1 MLGKRSYRGR
11 TGRRFPA
18 GLRRRVELLPH
29 RERGHDLVRKV
40 AGGTTPS
47 VTCHRGSP
55 TPPAPP
61 HPRSGE
67 LAALTHPPRR
77 SPPWRSRCPVGIGVS
92 GEVVHSI
99 RTPPPAIAD
108 SVGVLPPDFL
118 FSFALLLAIA
128 SHRPRAHWDLRDF
141 YRTRDFYTRRKKQGG
156 FSPLTR
162 VRQLS
167 CEECGRRRAG
177 TALEGRVSE
186 RERPGRRKARE
197 D

>member
-18 GLRRRVELLPH
+18 AGLRRVELLPH

-40 AGGTTPS
+40 AGGTPPS

-55 TPPAPP
+55 LRPPPP
-61 HPRSGE
+61 KRRARSAHSPTSA
-67 LAALTHPPRR
+67 LA
-77 SPPWRSRCPVGIGVS
+77 PWRSRCRVGIGVS
-92 GEVVHSI
+92 VEVVHSI
-99 RTPPPAIAD
+99 RT
-108 SVGVLPPDFL
+108 LPPRDRRQRWRSSPR

-141 YRTRDFYTRRKKQGG
+141 YRRRDFYTRRKKQGG

>member
-18 GLRRRVELLPH
+18 AGLRRVELLPH
-29 RERGHDLVRKV
+29 CERGHDLVRKV
-40 AGGTTPS
+40 AGGTPPS

-55 TPPAPP
+55 PPPP
-61 HPRSGE
+61 PPPRSGE
-67 LAALTHPPRR
+67 LAALTHLGARPLAIAVSGRNWSVWRGRTLDKGPPPPR
-77 SPPWRSRCPVGIGVS
+77 SP
-92 GEVVHSI
+92 
-99 RTPPPAIAD
+99 TALAFFPPI
-108 SVGVLPPDFL
+108 FFF
-118 FSFALLLAIA
+118 FSFAFLLR
-128 SHRPRAHWDLRDF
+128 SHRIARGHIGIYGNF
-141 YRTRDFYTRRKKQGG
+141 YRTRDFYTRRKKHGG

-162 VRQLS
+162 VRQLLS
-167 CEECGRRRAG
+167 EECGRRRAG